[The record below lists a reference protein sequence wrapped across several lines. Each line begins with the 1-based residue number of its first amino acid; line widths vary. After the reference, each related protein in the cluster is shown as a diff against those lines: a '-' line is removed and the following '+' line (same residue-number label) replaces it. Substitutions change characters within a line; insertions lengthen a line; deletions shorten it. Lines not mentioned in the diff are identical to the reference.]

1 MDTNRI
7 KKFAIE
13 ARNVLK
19 AGVAA
24 KLMTLG
30 FRKDG
35 SVSEDMMPTLLQ
47 GGCIWNG
54 RTETEGFYHR
64 WMSLYERVQ
73 RKGLNEVYE
82 EVAYTWFNRF
92 VAIRIL
98 RKNGLS
104 EPVLDFV
111 DAANTPRIVDQ
122 ARSGQIPPMNEEDRL
137 HLVELLDDDTKTTEQ
152 FALLMTAWC
161 QNNPI
166 ISKCFGSITDYTEI
180 LLPNNILAEG
190 GFIDML
196 NHTEFISDEDFTS
209 PELIG
214 WLYQFYISERKDEV
228 FAKKGKYDPDEIPAA
243 TQIFTPNWIVKYMVQ
258 NTIGRIYLDNNPYSS
273 TLKDNWKYLVEGEP
287 TPQES
292 IYRYD
297 ELTDLKVADLACGSG
312 HILNECFDLL
322 YELYIFEGYSRGE
335 AIENIFKH
343 NLTGIDLDKRAQQ
356 LSMFALLLKACQKDR
371 SYADARCMPTV
382 LTMPKAW
389 DEERFGTI
397 DAFLPHFFKG
407 TETKKVVEEMSA
419 AYKLMNAADSL
430 GSIMKFDLSD
440 STRKALSDAVN
451 YWLKESFIPMDIQA
465 QLPAMKLILALTDKY
480 SALVMNPPYMKS
492 ANMIDILANYTKTCY
507 PKGKHDMFAVFMLM
521 GMERLGQNGKMAQI
535 NMQSWMFITRY
546 EELRNQIISLY
557 HIDSMIHLGP
567 NTFDEMSG
575 EVLQNTLFTLS
586 NTKDTSRIGYF
597 FNVTKQDSSHLKE
610 CEFLNILKNT
620 ASEAIYKV
628 TQDTF
633 LAIPE
638 QPIIYHISS
647 KMRNIISDSLKLH
660 DYAYA
665 RVGMFTGDNN
675 RFLRNW
681 WEVALSNFFT
691 NCNSYDECTTSEKK
705 WYPYN
710 KGGEKRRWYGNQS
723 LIVNYKNG
731 GYEIYELA
739 KEEKR
744 NCQNYP
750 NEYKFVENI
759 TWSTAGEDAFRVQPR
774 GSLFDTKGMSMFVND
789 KSIFKYLLA
798 MCNSVVGL
806 HYLRM
811 ISPGID
817 TQVGQVRSIPTKL
830 STSEDINNLVDVNID
845 ISQLDWDAHETSW
858 DFKENELIR
867 MKHRCGGNVADL
879 DMLDEEEAKE
889 ILRDH
894 EVGTNGRLIE
904 HCYRCYISEWTRN
917 FHQLHANEEELNR
930 QFIKIYGLEDELTP
944 NVPLDEVTIL
954 QQGEIKIENGKIQ
967 FQRDVVIKQL
977 ISYAIGCWM
986 GRYRLDKPGLHIAH
1000 PSPTADEICTYSY
1013 GNETLTIDDDGNI
1026 PLLPYDCPFDDNLQN
1041 RIADFVRI
1049 AFGADSLAENLN
1061 FIEQSLGCTIE
1072 KYLDKDF
1079 WKDHK
1084 KMYSN
1089 RPTYWL
1095 WSSKKG
1101 AFRVL
1106 SYMHRMDAYT
1116 AERIRSK
1123 YLLPYIEFLQNKINE
1138 LSNRGAGLS
1147 TADSRKLDNYR
1158 KILEECQEYHERL
1171 QVVAEQAI
1179 GFDLDDGVVVNYA
1192 KFGDVLSKIK

>member
-30 FRKDG
+30 FKKDG

-54 RTETEGFYHR
+54 RTETEGFYNR
-64 WMSLYERVQ
+64 WMSLYERVR

-122 ARSGQIPPMNEEDRL
+122 ARSGQIPQMNEEDRL

-166 ISKCFGSITDYTEI
+166 ISKCFGSIADYTEI
-180 LLPNNILAEG
+180 LLPNNILTEG

-214 WLYQFYISERKDEV
+214 WLYQFYISERKEEV
-228 FAKKGKYDPDEIPAA
+228 FASFKKGKKAEADDIPAA

-258 NTIGRIYLDNNPYSS
+258 NTVGRIYLDNNPYST
-273 TLKDNWKYLVEGEP
+273 TLKANWKYLVEGEP
-287 TPQES
+287 TPKES
-292 IYRYD
+292 IYRYE

-371 SYADARCMPTV
+371 SYADARCMPNV

-389 DEERFGTI
+389 DEDRSGTVER
-397 DAFLPHFFKG
+397 FLPHFFKG
-407 TETKKVVEEMSA
+407 TETKKIVEEMAA
-419 AYKLMNAADSL
+419 AYSLMQDADSL
-430 GSIMKFDLSD
+430 GSIMKFNISD
-440 STRKALSDAVN
+440 STRKALSDAVV
-451 YWLKESFIPMDIQA
+451 YWQNESFVPKDIQA
-465 QLPAMKLILALTDKY
+465 QMPAMKLILALTEKY
-480 SALVMNPPYMKS
+480 SALVMNPPYMGSGNMNPVLSNYVKDYYEDGKS
-492 ANMIDILANYTKTCY
+492 DL
-507 PKGKHDMFAVFMLM
+507 FAVFMYVAIRML
-521 GMERLGQNGKMAQI
+521 ETKGKMGLVTMEA
-535 NMQSWMFITRY
+535 WMFLSSF
-546 EELRNQIISLY
+546 EKLRREFISKY
-557 HIDSMIHLGP
+557 TIDSLSHFDWHIMHIAFGTVSFVFSKHSSP
-567 NTFDEMSG
+567 NTLGTYSYLFRTEMDWERDLPLSFPNKTNGRYRQISQDNFD
-575 EVLQNTLFTLS
+575 
-586 NTKDTSRIGYF
+586 K
-597 FNVTKQDSSHLKE
+597 
-610 CEFLNILKNT
+610 
-620 ASEAIYKV
+620 
-628 TQDTF
+628 
-633 LAIPE
+633 IPGC
-638 QPIIYHISS
+638 PIAYW
-647 KMRNIISDSLKLH
+647 ISDTMFEHFNSDNSLSDLADLRSGISTGNNDRFYRYWFECINNTISRLH
-660 DYAYA
+660 TDTPFNSTYKWFKTI
-665 RVGMFTGDNN
+665 RGG
-675 RFLRNW
+675 
-681 WEVALSNFFT
+681 NF
-691 NCNSYDECTTSEKK
+691 
-705 WYPYN
+705 
-710 KGGEKRRWYGNQS
+710 RRWYGSCDNVLNLENS
-723 LIVNYKNG
+723 C
-731 GYEIYELA
+731 YEIKNSGLNHRLRTPEFYNRRGITWNRIASGELGFRI
-739 KEEKR
+739 KLEDFNFGE
-744 NCQNYP
+744 NSPCMFTNSP
-750 NEYKFVENI
+750 NENLYV
-759 TWSTAGEDAFRVQPR
+759 
-774 GSLFDTKGMSMFVND
+774 
-789 KSIFKYLLA
+789 LLA
-798 MCNSVVGL
+798 ILNSKCIGTILDCLNPTMSNQVADLVKLPIPSITNTEAIESVVL
-806 HYLRM
+806 
-811 ISPGID
+811 
-817 TQVGQVRSIPTKL
+817 T
-830 STSEDINNLVDVNID
+830 NID
-845 ISQLDWDAHETSW
+845 ISREDWDIHETSW
-858 DFKENELIR
+858 DFQENELVKLQREGLGTISAGLGETTV
-867 MKHRCGGNVADL
+867 MKYSTLSLLYSEYVAKWEK
-879 DMLDEEEAKE
+879 MF
-889 ILRDH
+889 RD
-894 EVGTNGRLIE
+894 
-904 HCYRCYISEWTRN
+904 
-917 FHQLHANEEELNR
+917 LHANEEELNR
-930 QFIKIYGLEDELTP
+930 QFIEIYGLQDELTP
-944 NVPLDEVTIL
+944 EVPLDEVTIL
-954 QQGEIKIENGKIQ
+954 QQGEIKIDNNQIQ
-967 FQRDVVIKQL
+967 FQRDVIIKQL

-986 GRYRLDKPGLHIAH
+986 GRYRLDKQGLHIAH
-1000 PSPTADEICTYSY
+1000 PSPTSDEICTYSY

-1089 RPTYWL
+1089 RPIYWL

>member
-64 WMSLYERVQ
+64 WISLYERVQ

-104 EPVLDFV
+104 ESVLDFV

-122 ARSGQIPPMNEEDRL
+122 ARSGQLPQMNEEDRL
-137 HLVELLDDDTKTTEQ
+137 HLVELLDDDTRTTEQ

-166 ISKCFGSITDYTEI
+166 ISKCFGSIADYTEI
-180 LLPNNILAEG
+180 LLPNNILTEG

-228 FAKKGKYDPDEIPAA
+228 FAKKGKFEADEIPAA

-258 NTIGRIYLDNNPYSS
+258 NTIGRIYLDNNPYST
-273 TLKDNWKYLVEGEP
+273 TLKANWKYLVEGEP
-287 TPQES
+287 TPQDS
-292 IYRYD
+292 IYRYE
-297 ELTDLKVADLACGSG
+297 ELIDLKVADLACGSG

-335 AIENIFKH
+335 AIENIFKR

-371 SYADARCMPTV
+371 SYADARCMPNI

-389 DEERFGTI
+389 DEERFGAVE
-397 DAFLPHFFKG
+397 AFLPHFFKG
-407 TETKKVVEEMSA
+407 TETKKVVEEISA
-419 AYKLMNAADSL
+419 AYQLMKDADSL
-430 GSIMKFDLSD
+430 GSIMKFNLSD
-440 STRKALSDAVN
+440 STRKALSDAVS
-451 YWLKESFIPMDIQA
+451 YWQKESFVPKDIQS
-465 QLPAMKLILALTDKY
+465 QLPAMKLILALTEKY
-480 SALVMNPPYMKS
+480 SALVMNPPYMG
-492 ANMIDILANYTKTCY
+492 AGNMNPVLSKYIKDNYEEGKADLFSVFMVLAIERLNK
-507 PKGKHDMFAVFMLM
+507 KGKY
-521 GMERLGQNGKMAQI
+521 GMI
-535 NMQSWMFITRY
+535 NMHSWMFLLSF
-546 EELRNQIISLY
+546 EKLRNTIINNQQIDNLL
-557 HIDSMIHLGP
+557 HLGP
-567 NTFDEMSG
+567 RTFDELSG
-575 EVLQNTLFTLS
+575 EVVQNAAFIITKIKAVS
-586 NTKDTSRIGYF
+586 NGVYF
-597 FNVTKQDSSHLKE
+597 RLVDGKNCNDKE
-610 CEFLNILKNT
+610 CMFLNYRNINKDIYFPNNPQKNFLNIPGSPIGYWLSGAVLKT
-620 ASEAIYKV
+620 FSEQKIGSI
-628 TQDTF
+628 T
-633 LAIPE
+633 L
-638 QPIIYHISS
+638 
-647 KMRNIISDSLKLH
+647 SDGQIL
-660 DYAYA
+660 
-665 RVGMFTGDNN
+665 TGDNN
-675 RFLRNW
+675 RFLRLF
-681 WEVALSNFFT
+681 WETDVRKTGIGTGNKWTLMAKGGG
-691 NCNSYDECTTSEKK
+691 YRK
-705 WYPYN
+705 WYGNIIDTVNWSPEARNFYKTDKTARILAEKYWYREGVTWGVIATIHPSFRLLPEGYLFN
-710 KGGEKRRWYGNQS
+710 KGGY
-723 LIVNYKNG
+723 
-731 GYEIYELA
+731 
-739 KEEKR
+739 
-744 NCQNYP
+744 
-750 NEYKFVENI
+750 
-759 TWSTAGEDAFRVQPR
+759 
-774 GSLFDTKGMSMFVND
+774 SLFFNNPEDKFPLIGLLNTIYPEYVLGMIN
-789 KSIFKYLLA
+789 
-798 MCNSVVGL
+798 
-806 HYLRM
+806 
-811 ISPGID
+811 
-817 TQVGQVRSIPTKL
+817 PTL
-830 STSEDINNLVDVNID
+830 STTISDVQSVPWKLPAEYRLVITELSKKNIE
-845 ISQLDWDAHETSW
+845 ISKQDWDSHETSW

-867 MKHRCGGNVADL
+867 MKHHCGGNVADL
-879 DMLDEEEAKE
+879 DMLDEEEANQ

-894 EVGTNGRLIE
+894 EVGTNSRLIQ
-904 HCYRCYISEWTRN
+904 HCYRCYVREWTRN
-917 FHQLHANEEELNR
+917 FHKLHANEEELNR
-930 QFIKIYGLEDELTP
+930 QFIEIYGLQDELTP
-944 NVPLDEVTIL
+944 DVPLDEVTIL
-954 QQGEIKIENGKIQ
+954 QQGEIKIENGQLQ

-977 ISYAIGCWM
+977 ISYAIACWM

-1000 PSPTADEICTYSY
+1000 PSPTADEVCTYAY

-1089 RPTYWL
+1089 RPIYWL

>member
-122 ARSGQIPPMNEEDRL
+122 ARSGQLPQMNEEDRL

-166 ISKCFGSITDYTEI
+166 ISKCFGSIADYTEI
-180 LLPNNILAEG
+180 LLPNNILTEG

-228 FAKKGKYDPDEIPAA
+228 FAKKGKFEADEIPAA

-258 NTIGRIYLDNNPYSS
+258 NTVGRIYLDNHPYD
-273 TLKDNWKYLVEGEP
+273 TALKSNWKYLVEGEP
-287 TPQES
+287 TPQDS
-292 IYRYD
+292 IYRYN

-312 HILNECFDLL
+312 HILNECFNLL
-322 YELYIFEGYSRGE
+322 YELYIHEGYTRGE
-335 AIENIFKH
+335 AVENIFKH
-343 NLTGIDLDKRAQQ
+343 NLTGVDLDKRAQQ

-371 SYADARCMPTV
+371 SYADARCMPHV

-389 DEERFGTI
+389 DEEKNGSYARAI
-397 DAFLPHFFKG
+397 SAFFQG
-407 TETKKVVEEMSA
+407 NETGKMLLEMNEA
-419 AYKLMNAADSL
+419 MKLMKDADSL
-430 GSIMKFDLSD
+430 GSIMKFDISP
-440 STRKALSDAVN
+440 STRLALVQSME
-451 YWLKESFIPMDIQA
+451 YWKKNSFVPETVATILPYMD
-465 QLPAMKLILALTDKY
+465 LILTLTEKY
-480 SALVMNPPYMKS
+480 SALVMNPPYMGS
-492 ANMIDILANYTKTCY
+492 SNMNPILSKYVKTKYEDGKADLFSVFMILATDKLVKT
-507 PKGKHDMFAVFMLM
+507 GKY
-521 GMERLGQNGKMAQI
+521 GMI
-535 NMQSWMFITRY
+535 NMHAWMFIGSF
-546 EELRNQIISLY
+546 EKLRESIIQDL
-557 HIDSMIHLGP
+557 HIDNLVHLGP
-567 NTFDEMSG
+567 RTFDELGG
-575 EVLQNTLFTLS
+575 EVVQSAAFVISKVKSSLPGIYYRLVNARNCTEKERIFLNPNSDTIYKGITQDRFTKIPGSL
-586 NTKDTSRIGYF
+586 IGYWISNDKF
-597 FNVTKQDSSHLKE
+597 KAFEKGENLGKITYPKQG
-610 CEFLNILKNT
+610 
-620 ASEAIYKV
+620 
-628 TQDTF
+628 
-633 LAIPE
+633 LAT
-638 QPIIYHISS
+638 S
-647 KMRNIISDSLKLH
+647 
-660 DYAYA
+660 
-665 RVGMFTGDNN
+665 DNN
-675 RFLRNW
+675 RFLRLW
-681 WEVALSNFFT
+681 QEVIFSRIGVDLLRDTALCT
-691 NCNSYDECTTSEKK
+691 NMK
-705 WYPYN
+705 WFPYC
-710 KGGEKRRWYGNQS
+710 KGGGFRKWYGNREYV
-723 LIVNYKNG
+723 INWYND
-731 GYEIYELA
+731 GYELRNLKSSVIRNPDDYFNEGASYSDISTGSFGLRYYGHGFIFDSCGPMFFPKGSKISINYLIAILNSCVANDLFKLLCPTMHYTQSSVA
-739 KEEKR
+739 KFPVIFQKEDI
-744 NCQNYP
+744 QN
-750 NEYKFVENI
+750 EIENI
-759 TWSTAGEDAFRVQPR
+759 ASQNIE
-774 GSLFDTKGMSMFVND
+774 
-789 KSIFKYLLA
+789 
-798 MCNSVVGL
+798 
-806 HYLRM
+806 
-811 ISPGID
+811 ISK
-817 TQVGQVRSIPTKL
+817 Q
-830 STSEDINNLVDVNID
+830 
-845 ISQLDWDAHETSW
+845 DWDAHETSW

-867 MKHRCGGNVADL
+867 MKHHCGGNLADL
-879 DMLDEEEAKE
+879 DMLDEEEAE
-889 ILRDH
+889 SILRDH
-894 EVGTNGRLIE
+894 EVGTNSRLIE
-904 HCYRCYISEWTRN
+904 HCYRCYVSEWTRN
-917 FHQLHANEEELNR
+917 FHKLHTNEEELNR
-930 QFIKIYGLEDELTP
+930 QFIEIYGLQDELTP
-944 NVPLDEVTIL
+944 DVPLDEVTIL
-954 QQGEIKIENGKIQ
+954 QQGEIKIENGQLQ

-1000 PSPTADEICTYSY
+1000 PSPTADEVCTYAY

-1049 AFGADSLAENLN
+1049 AFGAESLAENLN

-1089 RPTYWL
+1089 RPIYWL

-1116 AERIRSK
+1116 AERVRSK

-1147 TADSRKLDNYR
+1147 TSDSRKLDNYR

>member
-30 FRKDG
+30 FKKDG

-161 QNNPI
+161 QNHPI
-166 ISKCFGSITDYTEI
+166 ISKCFGSIADYTEI
-180 LLPNNILAEG
+180 LLPNNILTEG

-228 FAKKGKYDPDEIPAA
+228 FAKKGKFEADEIPAA

-258 NTIGRIYLDNNPYSS
+258 NTVGRIYLDNNPYST
-273 TLKDNWKYLVEGEP
+273 TLKANWKYLVEGEP

-292 IYRYD
+292 IYRYE

-371 SYADARCMPTV
+371 SYADARCMPNV
-382 LTMPKAW
+382 LTMPKVW
-389 DEERFGTI
+389 DEDRQGTVE
-397 DAFLPHFFKG
+397 AFLPHFFKG
-407 TETKKVVEEMSA
+407 TESKKVVEEISA
-419 AYKLMNAADSL
+419 AYKLMKDADSL
-430 GSIMKFDLSD
+430 GSIMKFDISA
-440 STRKALSDAVN
+440 TTHKALSDAVR
-451 YWLKESFIPMDIQA
+451 YWQNESFVPKEIKNQM
-465 QLPAMKLILALTDKY
+465 PAMKLILALTEKY
-480 SALVMNPPYMKS
+480 SALVMNPPYMGS
-492 ANMIDILANYTKTCY
+492 GNMNPVLSKYIKDNYDL
-507 PKGKHDMFAVFMLM
+507 GKQDLCTVFMM
-521 GMERLGQNGKMAQI
+521 MQAERTLSYGLYGNI
-535 NMQSWMFITRY
+535 IPPSWMFLSAFENFRKDIIDNQTITSLLHLSRGIFGADFGSVSCVINNSKSSSFKGTY
-546 EELRNQIISLY
+546 FRLIERTFQEFDQKHLRILFEKTLENPDFKYYFADYSKDIEDIEY
-557 HIDSMIHLGP
+557 NINGAKIFYP
-567 NTFDEMSG
+567 NVDQKNFNKIPGSP
-575 EVLQNTLFTLS
+575 
-586 NTKDTSRIGYF
+586 IGYWVNE
-597 FNVTKQDSSHLKE
+597 NVRNAFDK
-610 CEFLNILKNT
+610 KN
-620 ASEAIYKV
+620 
-628 TQDTF
+628 
-633 LAIPE
+633 L
-638 QPIIYHISS
+638 ISS
-647 KMRNIISDSLKLH
+647 FST
-660 DYAYA
+660 A
-665 RVGMFTGDNN
+665 RSGFSTGDNEKFIREWFEVN
-675 RFLRNW
+675 LSKIGFNLNSNTEFL
-681 WEVALSNFFT
+681 A
-691 NCNSYDECTTSEKK
+691 SE
-705 WYPYN
+705 YTYVP
-710 KGGEKRRWYGNQS
+710 
-723 LIVNYKNG
+723 
-731 GYEIYELA
+731 
-739 KEEKR
+739 
-744 NCQNYP
+744 
-750 NEYKFVENI
+750 F
-759 TWSTAGEDAFRVQPR
+759 TAGGKFRKWF
-774 GSLFDTKGMSMFVND
+774 GNL
-789 KSIFKYLLA
+789 
-798 MCNSVVGL
+798 NSVVNWTKPDEMHRPRTTYMNL
-806 HYLRM
+806 YYK
-811 ISPGID
+811 PGITWNAISSGSLSCRAYD
-817 TQVGQVRSIPTKL
+817 VGFLFEHAAASLFVNEGYNKYDFLAFLNTPVFQYLLKILNPTLNNGAEVVSSVPILFPSNDIGKL
-830 STSEDINNLVDVNID
+830 VTDNIK
-845 ISQLDWDAHETSW
+845 ISKLDWDAHETSW
-858 DFKENELIR
+858 DFQENELIKLQKEGLGTITACWGETTA
-867 MKHRCGGNVADL
+867 MKYSTLNLLYAEYVAKWEK
-879 DMLDEEEAKE
+879 MFRE
-889 ILRDH
+889 
-894 EVGTNGRLIE
+894 
-904 HCYRCYISEWTRN
+904 
-917 FHQLHANEEELNR
+917 LHANEEELNR
-930 QFIKIYGLEDELTP
+930 QFIEIYGLQDELTP

-954 QQGEIKIENGKIQ
+954 QQGEIKIENGQLQ

-1000 PSPTADEICTYSY
+1000 PSPTTDEICTYSY

-1041 RIADFVRI
+1041 RIADCVRI

-1061 FIEQSLGCTIE
+1061 FIEQSL
-1072 KYLDKDF
+1072 
-1079 WKDHK
+1079 
-1084 KMYSN
+1084 
-1089 RPTYWL
+1089 
-1095 WSSKKG
+1095 
-1101 AFRVL
+1101 
-1106 SYMHRMDAYT
+1106 
-1116 AERIRSK
+1116 
-1123 YLLPYIEFLQNKINE
+1123 
-1138 LSNRGAGLS
+1138 
-1147 TADSRKLDNYR
+1147 
-1158 KILEECQEYHERL
+1158 
-1171 QVVAEQAI
+1171 
-1179 GFDLDDGVVVNYA
+1179 
-1192 KFGDVLSKIK
+1192 

>member
-30 FRKDG
+30 FKKDG

-64 WMSLYERVQ
+64 WISLYERVQ

-122 ARSGQIPPMNEEDRL
+122 ARSGQLPQMNEEDRL
-137 HLVELLDDDTKTTEQ
+137 HLVELLDDDTRTTEQ

-166 ISKCFGSITDYTEI
+166 ISKCFGSIADYTEI

-228 FAKKGKYDPDEIPAA
+228 FAKKGKFEADEIPAA

-258 NTIGRIYLDNNPYSS
+258 NTVGRIYLDNNPYST
-273 TLKDNWKYLVEGEP
+273 TLKANWKYLVEGEP
-287 TPQES
+287 TPQDS
-292 IYRYD
+292 IYKYN

-335 AIENIFKH
+335 AIENIFKY

-371 SYADARCMPTV
+371 SYADARCMPNV

-389 DEERFGTI
+389 DEERLGAVE
-397 DAFLPHFFKG
+397 AFLPHFFKG
-407 TETKKVVEEMSA
+407 TETKKVVEEISA
-419 AYKLMNAADSL
+419 AYKLMKDADSL
-430 GSIMKFDLSD
+430 GSIMKFNLSD
-440 STRKALSDAVN
+440 STLKALSDAVA
-451 YWLKESFIPMDIQA
+451 YWQKESFVPKDIQA
-465 QLPAMKLILALTDKY
+465 QMPAMRLILGLTEKY
-480 SALVMNPPYMKS
+480 SALVMNPPYMGS
-492 ANMIDILANYTKTCY
+492 GNMNPTLSKYVKDNYDAGKADLFSVFMILATDKLDTS
-507 PKGKHDMFAVFMLM
+507 GKY
-521 GMERLGQNGKMAQI
+521 GMI
-535 NMQSWMFITRY
+535 NMHSWMFLSSF
-546 EELRNQIISLY
+546 EQLRKTILTNYQIDNLL
-557 HIDSMIHLGP
+557 HLGP
-567 NTFDEMSG
+567 RTFDEISG
-575 EVLQNTLFTLS
+575 EVVQNAAFVIS
-586 NTKDTSRIGYF
+586 NCKPQTSGYYYRLLEGKNCTAKERLYLNNNSNICYKIISQKDFDCIPGCPLGYW
-597 FNVTKQDSSHLKE
+597 V
-610 CEFLNILKNT
+610 
-620 ASEAIYKV
+620 
-628 TQDTF
+628 
-633 LAIPE
+633 
-638 QPIIYHISS
+638 SS
-647 KMRNIISDSLKLH
+647 KIKEIFSSDKIEN
-660 DYAYA
+660 YAFSDGKN
-665 RVGMFTGDNN
+665 VTGDNE
-675 RFLRNW
+675 RFLRQL
-681 WEVALSNFFT
+681 WEVSKHRIG
-691 NCNSYDECTTSEKK
+691 EGKK
-705 WYPYN
+705 WMLQT
-710 KGGEKRRWYGNQS
+710 KGGEARKWYGNTCNVIAWS
-723 LIVNYKNG
+723 EEDINFYHKNK
-731 GYEIYELA
+731 ISRVI
-739 KEEKR
+739 KEYLWYREG
-744 NCQNYP
+744 
-750 NEYKFVENI
+750 I
-759 TWSTAGEDAFRVQPR
+759 TWSKICSSKPTFRFLRTDSTYDEVCITPI
-774 GSLFDTKGMSMFVND
+774 ND
-789 KSIFKYLLA
+789 KDLYAIL
-798 MCNSVVGL
+798 
-806 HYLRM
+806 
-811 ISPGID
+811 GILN
-817 TQVGQVRSIPTKL
+817 TKL
-830 STSEDINNLVDVNID
+830 ITKLID
-845 ISQLDWDAHETSW
+845 IINPTFSVQTENVLKMPFITNDSIKGIVENCLATSSKDWDAHETSW
-858 DFKENELIR
+858 DFQENELI
-867 MKHRCGGNVADL
+867 KLQKEGLGTITAGLGETKVIKYSTLNLLYAEYVAKWEK
-879 DMLDEEEAKE
+879 MF
-889 ILRDH
+889 RD
-894 EVGTNGRLIE
+894 
-904 HCYRCYISEWTRN
+904 
-917 FHQLHANEEELNR
+917 LHANEEELNR
-930 QFIKIYGLEDELTP
+930 QFIEIYGLQDELTP
-944 NVPLDEVTIL
+944 DVPLDEVTIL
-954 QQGEIKIENGKIQ
+954 QQGEIKIENNQIL

-1000 PSPTADEICTYSY
+1000 PSPTSDEICTYSY

-1089 RPTYWL
+1089 RPIYWL

>member
-30 FRKDG
+30 FKKDG

-54 RTETEGFYHR
+54 RTETEGFYNR

-122 ARSGQIPPMNEEDRL
+122 ARSGQIPHMNEEDRL

-166 ISKCFGSITDYTEI
+166 ISKCFGSIADYTEI
-180 LLPNNILAEG
+180 LLPNNILTEG

-228 FAKKGKYDPDEIPAA
+228 FAKKGKFEADEIPAA

-258 NTIGRIYLDNNPYSS
+258 NTVGRIYLDNNPYST
-273 TLKDNWKYLVEGEP
+273 TLKANWKYLVEGEP
-287 TPQES
+287 TAQDS
-292 IYRYD
+292 IYRYE

-371 SYADARCMPTV
+371 SYADARCMPNV

-389 DEERFGTI
+389 DEGKLGTVER
-397 DAFLPHFFKG
+397 FLPHFFKG
-407 TETKKVVEEMSA
+407 TETKKVVEEISA
-419 AYKLMNAADSL
+419 AYKLMKDADSL
-430 GSIMKFDLSD
+430 GSIMKFNLSD
-440 STRKALSDAVN
+440 STRKALSDAVA
-451 YWLKESFIPMDIQA
+451 YWQKESFVPKGIQA
-465 QLPAMKLILALTDKY
+465 QMPAMRLILALTEKY
-480 SALVMNPPYMKS
+480 SALVMNPPYMGG
-492 ANMIDILANYTKTCY
+492 ANMNGILSKYVRDNYEVGKADLFSVFMILAIDRLLN
-507 PKGKHDMFAVFMLM
+507 KGKY
-521 GMERLGQNGKMAQI
+521 GMI
-535 NMQSWMFITRY
+535 NMHSWMFLSSF
-546 EELRNQIISLY
+546 ESLRKSILEKQQIENLL
-557 HIDSMIHLGP
+557 HLGP
-567 NTFDEMSG
+567 RTFDELSG
-575 EVLQNTLFTLS
+575 EVVQNAAFVIS
-586 NTKDTSRIGYF
+586 KSKYTKKGSYFRLVEGRSCSEKEVMFLNATSLSRILYTEIEQINFKKIPGYPIGYW
-597 FNVTKQDSSHLKE
+597 VKESTITKFSESLVQDY
-610 CEFLNILKNT
+610 CFAGIG
-620 ASEAIYKV
+620 
-628 TQDTF
+628 
-633 LAIPE
+633 
-638 QPIIYHISS
+638 
-647 KMRNIISDSLKLH
+647 MR
-660 DYAYA
+660 
-665 RVGMFTGDNN
+665 TGDNV
-675 RFLRNW
+675 RFLRLW
-681 WEVALSNFFT
+681 PEVSG
-691 NCNSYDECTTSEKK
+691 KK
-705 WYPYN
+705 LTYFNGTKWTPYN
-710 KGGEKRRWYGNQS
+710 KGGEFRRWYGNNEYV
-723 LIVNYKNG
+723 VNWENNG
-731 GYEIYELA
+731 EEIKENTKLHYPELGDNLGWKISNESYYFKPGITWTGVSTKKFNCRAYPSGFIFDSGANGLFTNEGVSQWEMLAYLNSTVANSFLQLLNPTINYGAGTIRKIPYSDSIPSHIESLA
-739 KEEKR
+739 KS
-744 NCQNYP
+744 N
-750 NEYKFVENI
+750 
-759 TWSTAGEDAFRVQPR
+759 
-774 GSLFDTKGMSMFVND
+774 
-789 KSIFKYLLA
+789 
-798 MCNSVVGL
+798 
-806 HYLRM
+806 H
-811 ISPGID
+811 
-817 TQVGQVRSIPTKL
+817 
-830 STSEDINNLVDVNID
+830 D
-845 ISQLDWDAHETSW
+845 ISKLDWDAHETSW
-858 DFKENELIR
+858 DFQENELIILQKEGLGTITSCWGETTA
-867 MKHRCGGNVADL
+867 MKYSTLNLLYAEYVAKWEK
-879 DMLDEEEAKE
+879 MFRE
-889 ILRDH
+889 
-894 EVGTNGRLIE
+894 
-904 HCYRCYISEWTRN
+904 
-917 FHQLHANEEELNR
+917 LHANEEELNR
-930 QFIKIYGLEDELTP
+930 QFIEIYGLQDELTP
-944 NVPLDEVTIL
+944 EVPLDEVTIL
-954 QQGEIKIENGKIQ
+954 QQGEIKIENNQIQ

-1000 PSPTADEICTYSY
+1000 PSPTSDEICTYSY

-1089 RPTYWL
+1089 RPIYWL

>member
-30 FRKDG
+30 FKKDG
-35 SVSEDMMPTLLQ
+35 SVSEDMKPTLLQ

-122 ARSGQIPPMNEEDRL
+122 ARSGQIPQMNEEDRL

-166 ISKCFGSITDYTEI
+166 ISKCFGSIADYTEI
-180 LLPNNILAEG
+180 LLPNNILTEG

-228 FAKKGKYDPDEIPAA
+228 FAKKGKFEADEIPAA

-258 NTIGRIYLDNNPYSS
+258 NTVGRIYLDNNPYST
-273 TLKDNWKYLVEGEP
+273 TLKANWKYLVEGEP
-287 TPQES
+287 TPQDS
-292 IYRYD
+292 IYRYE

-371 SYADARCMPTV
+371 SYADARCMPNI

-389 DEERFGTI
+389 DEEKMSTVER
-397 DAFLPHFFKG
+397 FLPHFFKG
-407 TETKKVVEEMSA
+407 TETKKVIEEMTA
-419 AYKLMNAADSL
+419 AYKLMQNADSL
-430 GSIMKFDLSD
+430 GSIMKFNLCD
-440 STRKALSDAVN
+440 STRKALLDVVT
-451 YWLKESFIPMDIQA
+451 YWQKESFIPKDIQA
-465 QLPAMKLILALTDKY
+465 LMPAMRLILALTEKY
-480 SALVMNPPYMKS
+480 SALVMNPPYMGG
-492 ANMIDILANYTKTCY
+492 ANMNGILSKYVRDNYEV
-507 PKGKHDMFAVFMLM
+507 GKADLFSVFMLLATD
-521 GMERLGQNGKMAQI
+521 RLCVKGKYSMI
-535 NMQSWMFITRY
+535 NMHSWMFLGSF
-546 EELRNQIISLY
+546 EKLRISIVDKYQIDNLL
-557 HIDSMIHLGP
+557 HLGP
-567 NTFDEMSG
+567 RTFDELSG
-575 EVLQNTLFTLS
+575 EVVQNAAFTITKSSPSYQGIYFRLVEGKNCKKKEELFLNAKNTLNIKYRKINQTHFKHIPGYT
-586 NTKDTSRIGYF
+586 IGYWVSEKVIKNF
-597 FNVTKQDSSHLKE
+597 FEMPL
-610 CEFLNILKNT
+610 LG
-620 ASEAIYKV
+620 
-628 TQDTF
+628 
-633 LAIPE
+633 
-638 QPIIYHISS
+638 S
-647 KMRNIISDSLKLH
+647 KYDVKSGLS
-660 DYAYA
+660 
-665 RVGMFTGDNN
+665 TGDNEIFVRRWHEIN
-675 RFLRNW
+675 LNKMFLEHSDDESARNG
-681 WEVALSNFFT
+681 
-691 NCNSYDECTTSEKK
+691 YK
-705 WYPYN
+705 WFPYS
-710 KGGEKRRWYGNQS
+710 KGGGIQKWYGNKE
-723 LIVNYKNG
+723 LVVNYENNAQDIKDLGLGVFRNPSYYFREGLTWSGMSSLFVSYRFLEAGGIFDSNKGPMIFCKNDDASLYYALG
-731 GYEIYELA
+731 LLNTKISNTYTNLLNPTVSTQIGDVIQIPIQLDDPSKDHIESLA
-739 KEEKR
+739 KS
-744 NCQNYP
+744 
-750 NEYKFVENI
+750 NI
-759 TWSTAGEDAFRVQPR
+759 
-774 GSLFDTKGMSMFVND
+774 L
-789 KSIFKYLLA
+789 
-798 MCNSVVGL
+798 
-806 HYLRM
+806 
-811 ISPGID
+811 ISK
-817 TQVGQVRSIPTKL
+817 Q
-830 STSEDINNLVDVNID
+830 
-845 ISQLDWDAHETSW
+845 DWDAHETSW
-858 DFKENELIR
+858 NFQENELVKLQKEGI
-867 MKHRCGGNVADL
+867 GTITADL
-879 DMLDEEEAKE
+879 GETTVMRYSTLNLLYAEYVVKWEKMFRE
-889 ILRDH
+889 
-894 EVGTNGRLIE
+894 
-904 HCYRCYISEWTRN
+904 
-917 FHQLHANEEELNR
+917 LHANEEELNR
-930 QFIKIYGLEDELTP
+930 QFIEIYGLQDELTP
-944 NVPLDEVTIL
+944 DVPLDEVTIL
-954 QQGEIKIENGKIQ
+954 QQGEIKIENNQIH

-1000 PSPTADEICTYSY
+1000 PSPTSDEICTYSY
-1013 GNETLTIDDDGNI
+1013 GNEALTIDDDGNI

-1072 KYLDKDF
+1072 KYVDKDF

-1089 RPTYWL
+1089 RPIYWL

>member
-30 FRKDG
+30 FKKDG
-35 SVSEDMMPTLLQ
+35 SVSEDMKPTLLQ

-122 ARSGQIPPMNEEDRL
+122 ARSGQIPQMNEEDRL

-166 ISKCFGSITDYTEI
+166 ISKCFGSIADYTEI
-180 LLPNNILAEG
+180 LLPNNILTEG

-228 FAKKGKYDPDEIPAA
+228 FAKKSKVEADDIPAA

-258 NTIGRIYLDNNPYSS
+258 NTVGRIYLDNNPYST
-273 TLKDNWKYLVEGEP
+273 TLKANWKYLVEGDP

-292 IYRYD
+292 IYRYE

-335 AIENIFKH
+335 AIENIFKY

-371 SYADARCMPTV
+371 SYADARCMPNV

-389 DEERFGTI
+389 DEERFGTVES
-397 DAFLPHFFKG
+397 FLPHFFKG
-407 TETKKVVEEMSA
+407 TETKKVIEEISA
-419 AYKLMNAADSL
+419 AYKLMKDADSL
-430 GSIMKFDLSD
+430 GSIMKFNLSD
-440 STRKALSDAVN
+440 STRKALSDAVA
-451 YWLKESFIPMDIQA
+451 YWQKESFVPKDIQA
-465 QLPAMKLILALTDKY
+465 QMPAMRLILALTEKY
-480 SALVMNPPYMKS
+480 SALVMNPPYMGNGS
-492 ANMIDILANYTKTCY
+492 MNQILTKYVKDNYET
-507 PKGKHDMFAVFMLM
+507 GKADLFSVFMLLATNRLEYKGKY
-521 GMERLGQNGKMAQI
+521 GMI
-535 NMQSWMFITRY
+535 NMQSWMFFTVFEDLRDIILDRY
-546 EELRNQIISLY
+546 Y
-557 HIDSMIHLGP
+557 IDNLVHLGP
-567 NTFDEMSG
+567 RTFDELSG
-575 EVLQNTLFTLS
+575 EIVQNCAFIISKDSRTSPSIFINVVNGKNCNDKEDLFHTVEHKPIS
-586 NTKDTSRIGYF
+586 I
-597 FNVTKQDSSHLKE
+597 NV
-610 CEFLNILKNT
+610 FKNVPGRPLCYEM
-620 ASEAIYKV
+620 SEALLN
-628 TQDTF
+628 TF
-633 LAIPE
+633 
-638 QPIIYHISS
+638 
-647 KMRNIISDSLKLH
+647 KFSLLK
-660 DYAYA
+660 DYAISN
-665 RVGMFTGDNN
+665 GQNITGDNN
-675 RFLRNW
+675 RFLRFI
-681 WEVALSNFFT
+681 WEVSHININDNYWALCARGGGFRKYFGNVDNLILWTPSAREHYRT
-691 NCNSYDECTTSEKK
+691 NTIARIISE
-705 WYPYN
+705 N
-710 KGGEKRRWYGNQS
+710 LRF
-723 LIVNYKNG
+723 
-731 GYEIYELA
+731 
-739 KEEKR
+739 KEG
-744 NCQNYP
+744 
-750 NEYKFVENI
+750 I
-759 TWSTAGEDAFRVQPR
+759 TWSYVCSDKPSFRKLHDYELFEKAGTSIFINNNNHLDPIL
-774 GSLFDTKGMSMFVND
+774 SLLNSKVAKTILNIIAPGTKKQVRDVFAVPVND
-789 KSIFKYLLA
+789 RIFNNNKIDEQLQKSY
-798 MCNSVVGL
+798 S
-806 HYLRM
+806 
-811 ISPGID
+811 IS
-817 TQVGQVRSIPTKL
+817 KF
-830 STSEDINNLVDVNID
+830 
-845 ISQLDWDAHETSW
+845 DWDSHETSW
-858 DFKENELIR
+858 DFQENELVKLQKEGLGTITAGWGDTTV
-867 MKHRCGGNVADL
+867 MKYSTLNLLYAEYVAKWEK
-879 DMLDEEEAKE
+879 MFRE
-889 ILRDH
+889 
-894 EVGTNGRLIE
+894 
-904 HCYRCYISEWTRN
+904 
-917 FHQLHANEEELNR
+917 LHANEEELNR
-930 QFIKIYGLEDELTP
+930 QFIEIYGLQDELTP
-944 NVPLDEVTIL
+944 DVPLDEVTIL
-954 QQGEIKIENGKIQ
+954 QQGEIKIENSQIQ

-977 ISYAIGCWM
+977 ISYAVGCWM

-1089 RPTYWL
+1089 RPIYWL

-1158 KILEECQEYHERL
+1158 KILEECKEYHESL

>member
-104 EPVLDFV
+104 EPVLDFI

-122 ARSGQIPPMNEEDRL
+122 ARSGQLPQMNEEDRIHIL
-137 HLVELLDDDTKTTEQ
+137 DLLDDDTKTTEQ

-166 ISKCFGSITDYTEI
+166 ISKCFGSIADYTEI

-196 NHTEFISDEDFTS
+196 NHTEFISDNDFTS

-258 NTIGRIYLDNNPYSS
+258 NTIGRIYLDNNPHSS
-273 TLKDNWKYLVEGEP
+273 TLKENWKYLVEGEP

-292 IYRYD
+292 IYRYN

-322 YELYIFEGYSRGE
+322 YELYIHEGYTRGE
-335 AIENIFKH
+335 AIENIFKC
-343 NLTGIDLDKRAQQ
+343 NLTGVDLDKRAQQ

-371 SYADARCMPTV
+371 SYADARCMPNV
-382 LTMPKAW
+382 LTMPKPW
-389 DEERFGTI
+389 DEERFGTVES
-397 DAFLPHFFKG
+397 FLPHFFKG
-407 TETKKVVEEMSA
+407 TETKTVVDEISA
-419 AYKLMNAADSL
+419 AYNLMKDADSL
-430 GSIMKFDLSD
+430 GSIMKFDISD
-440 STRKALSDAVN
+440 TTRKTLSDAVT
-451 YWLKESFIPMDIQA
+451 YWQNESFVPKDIKA
-465 QLPAMKLILALTDKY
+465 QMPAMKLILALTEKY
-480 SALVMNPPYMKS
+480 SALVMNPPYMGGG
-492 ANMIDILANYTKTCY
+492 NMNSTLSKYVKKNYEEGKT
-507 PKGKHDMFAVFMLM
+507 DLFSVFMLLSIDRLKAKGKY
-521 GMERLGQNGKMAQI
+521 GMI
-535 NMQSWMFITRY
+535 NMHSWMFLGSFESLRKTITKNY
-546 EELRNQIISLY
+546 QIDNLL
-557 HIDSMIHLGP
+557 HLGP
-567 NTFDEMSG
+567 RTFDELSG
-575 EVLQNTLFTLS
+575 EVVQNVAFVITNTLPLS
-586 NTKDTSRIGYF
+586 GGIYYRLVDGKNCAEKENIFYNGRECSNIAYKIANQNNFDKISGSPIGYWVSEKVLETF
-597 FNVTKQDSSHLKE
+597 SSNRPLSAVASP
-610 CEFLNILKNT
+610 CVGLQT
-620 ASEAIYKV
+620 A
-628 TQDTF
+628 
-633 LAIPE
+633 
-638 QPIIYHISS
+638 
-647 KMRNIISDSLKLH
+647 
-660 DYAYA
+660 
-665 RVGMFTGDNN
+665 DNG
-675 RFLRNW
+675 RFLRQW
-681 WEVALSNFFT
+681 FEVALCRIGFNY
-691 NCNSYDECTTSEKK
+691 NSAASAADSGKK
-705 WYPYN
+705 WFPTT
-710 KGGEKRRWYGNQS
+710 KGGSFRRWYGNMNY
-723 LIVNYKNG
+723 LVNWENG
-731 GYEIYELA
+731 GEELCNFKGA
-739 KEEKR
+739 VIR
-744 NCQNYP
+744 NKWRYFTKCGCS
-750 NEYKFVENI
+750 
-759 TWSTAGEDAFRVQPR
+759 WSTIASGKPSFRYFDR
-774 GSLFDTKGMSMFVND
+774 SWLFETKGSVCFPENEND
-789 KSIFKYLLA
+789 NYAIMGYLNSPLVSSFLQTLA
-798 MCNSVVGL
+798 PTLDYHEGPMG
-806 HYLRM
+806 R
-811 ISPGID
+811 
-817 TQVGQVRSIPTKL
+817 IPY
-830 STSEDINNLVDVNID
+830 ID
-845 ISQLDWDAHETSW
+845 IKSKTIDQYVKDNISISKLDWDAHETSW

-879 DMLDEEEAKE
+879 DMLDAEEAKE

-894 EVGTNGRLIE
+894 EVGTNSRLIE
-904 HCYRCYISEWTRN
+904 HCYRCYVSEWNRN

-930 QFIKIYGLEDELTP
+930 QFIEIYGLQDELTP
-944 NVPLDEVTIL
+944 DVPLDEVTIL
-954 QQGEIKIENGKIQ
+954 QQGEIKIENNQIQ
-967 FQRDVVIKQL
+967 FQRDVVIKQF

-1013 GNETLTIDDDGNI
+1013 GNEILAIDNDGNI

-1049 AFGADSLAENLN
+1049 AFGVEHLAENLN

-1089 RPTYWL
+1089 RPIYWL

-1123 YLLPYIEFLQNKINE
+1123 YLLPYIEFLQNKISE

-1158 KILEECQEYHERL
+1158 KILDECQEYHERL

>member
-122 ARSGQIPPMNEEDRL
+122 AKSGQLPQMNEEDRIHIL
-137 HLVELLDDDTKTTEQ
+137 DLLDDDTKTTEQ

-166 ISKCFGSITDYTEI
+166 ISKCFGSIADYTEI

-258 NTIGRIYLDNNPYSS
+258 NTIGRIYLDNNPYST
-273 TLKDNWKYLVEGEP
+273 TLKANWKYLVEGEP

-292 IYRYD
+292 IYSYD

-312 HILNECFDLL
+312 HILNECFDIL
-322 YELYIFEGYSRGE
+322 YELYIHEGYTRGE
-335 AIENIFKH
+335 AIENIFKC
-343 NLTGIDLDKRAQQ
+343 NLTGVDLDKRAQQ

-371 SYADARCMPTV
+371 SYADARCMPNV

-389 DEERFGTI
+389 DEERFGAVE
-397 DAFLPHFFKG
+397 AFLPHFFKG
-407 TETKKVVEEMSA
+407 TETKKVVEEISA
-419 AYKLMNAADSL
+419 AYKLMQNADSL
-430 GSIMKFDLSD
+430 GSIMKFDISA
-440 STRKALSDAVN
+440 TTHKALSDAVR
-451 YWLKESFIPMDIQA
+451 YWQNESFVPKEIKNQM
-465 QLPAMKLILALTDKY
+465 PAMKLILALTEKY
-480 SALVMNPPYMKS
+480 SALVMNPPYMGNG
-492 ANMIDILANYTKTCY
+492 NMNSVLAKYVKDNYEEGKADLFSVFMILATNRLHI
-507 PKGKHDMFAVFMLM
+507 KGKY
-521 GMERLGQNGKMAQI
+521 GMI
-535 NMQSWMFITRY
+535 NMQSWMFFTAF
-546 EELRNQIISLY
+546 EDLRNNILDNYS
-557 HIDSMIHLGP
+557 IDSLLHLGP
-567 NTFDEMSG
+567 HTFDELSG
-575 EVLQNTLFTLS
+575 EFVQNCTFVISNNKPIKQAVFYRLTDGTNSNHKKDLFLKHDSKRIYQTDSKKFNIVPGRPLCFEMSDPMFNAFNHKLLS
-586 NTKDTSRIGYF
+586 SYTKSQG
-597 FNVTKQDSSHLKE
+597 Q
-610 CEFLNILKNT
+610 NI
-620 ASEAIYKV
+620 
-628 TQDTF
+628 
-633 LAIPE
+633 
-638 QPIIYHISS
+638 
-647 KMRNIISDSLKLH
+647 
-660 DYAYA
+660 
-665 RVGMFTGDNN
+665 TGDNN
-675 RFLRNW
+675 TYLRLL
-681 WEVALSNFFT
+681 WEVSKYNISQNYWAL
-691 NCNSYDECTTSEKK
+691 CAR
-705 WYPYN
+705 
-710 KGGEKRRWYGNQS
+710 GGGYRKYYGNIDN
-723 LIVNYKNG
+723 LILWTEEARNFYRTNNIARIIT
-731 GYEIYELA
+731 EELRF
-739 KEEKR
+739 KEG
-744 NCQNYP
+744 
-750 NEYKFVENI
+750 I
-759 TWSTAGEDAFRVQPR
+759 TWSYVCSDRPSFRKLHECELFEKAG
-774 GSLFDTKGMSMFVND
+774 T
-789 KSIFKYLLA
+789 SIFPKDKTQLKHIIALL
-798 MCNSVVGL
+798 NSKVAKVIL
-806 HYLRM
+806 N
-811 ISPGID
+811 IIAPG
-817 TQVGQVRSIPTKL
+817 TKKQVRDVFAMPTSKQIFINKI
-830 STSEDINNLVDVNID
+830 EDRFDIVYNI
-845 ISQLDWDAHETSW
+845 SKQDWDAHETSW

-867 MKHRCGGNVADL
+867 MKHHCSGNVADL
-879 DMLDEEEAKE
+879 DMLNEEEAKS

-894 EVGTNGRLIE
+894 EVGTNSRLIE
-904 HCYRCYISEWTRN
+904 HCYRCYVSEWTRK
-917 FHQLHANEEELNR
+917 FHKLHANEEELNR
-930 QFIKIYGLEDELTP
+930 QFIEIYGLQDELTP
-944 NVPLDEVTIL
+944 DVPLNEVTIL
-954 QQGEIKIENGKIQ
+954 QQGEIKIENGQLQ
-967 FQRDVVIKQL
+967 FQKDVAIKQL
-977 ISYAIGCWM
+977 ISYAVGCWM

-1000 PSPTADEICTYSY
+1000 PSPTADEVCTYAY

-1049 AFGADSLAENLN
+1049 AFGADSLTENLN

-1089 RPTYWL
+1089 RPIYWL